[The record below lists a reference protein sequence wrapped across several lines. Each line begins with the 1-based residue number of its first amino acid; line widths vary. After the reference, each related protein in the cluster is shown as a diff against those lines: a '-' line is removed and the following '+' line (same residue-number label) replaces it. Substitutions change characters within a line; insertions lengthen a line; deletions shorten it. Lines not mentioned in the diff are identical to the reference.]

1 VVIWWK
7 PIKKREK
14 EERESA
20 KAWLAMH
27 VRHDQKGNAI
37 FPNGQ
42 CMRVVW

>member
-27 VRHDQKGNAI
+27 GRHDQKVMQFAQIDNA
-37 FPNGQ
+37 
-42 CMRVVW
+42 